1 MAKSKKKTAASKKK
15 PDNTKSRRLKQ
26 SSYKSFRLS
35 KQIKSQAAKLPSAWR
50 LMAGSLKLLRQ
61 NWKLFLGITL
71 VYGLLT
77 IILVRGFGGSL
88 NLSELKANLQNG
100 ISGSLSSFSTAAT
113 LFTYLLGS
121 SGTSSTPAGGVYQS
135 LLIIVMSLV
144 VIWSLRQVLAS
155 QKIGVR
161 DGFYKGMYPLVPF
174 ILVLFVI
181 GLQLVP
187 FAVGSW
193 VYGTVIN
200 NGIAVTTPEKL
211 VWLIIFFL
219 LVLLSLYMLCSSL
232 FALYIV
238 TLPDMTPMKALRSAR
253 QLVLHRRWT
262 VLRKIIFLPISLLV
276 LGAIIM
282 FPLILWL
289 TPLAEWVFF
298 LLTMFVLVVVH
309 TYMYSLYR
317 ELL

>member
-1 MAKSKKKTAASKKK
+1 MAAPKKKTSSRQKNS
-15 PDNTKSRRLKQ
+15 DTTKQRKLKQ
-26 SSYKSFRLS
+26 SSYKTLRLS
-35 KQIKSQAAKLPSAWR
+35 KRIKPQNPKLPSAW
-50 LMAGSLKLLRQ
+50 KLLRGSLILLRQ
-61 NWKLFLGITL
+61 HWKLFLSITL
-71 VYGLLT
+71 IYGLLS
-77 IILVRGFGGSL
+77 IILVRGFGGL
-88 NLSELKANLQNG
+88 NLGDLKANLRSG
-100 ISGSLSSFSTAAT
+100 LSGSYSNLSTAAT

-121 SGTSSTPAGGVYQS
+121 SGSSSSPAGGVYQS
-135 LLIIVMSLV
+135 LLVIVMSLV
-144 VIWSLRQVLAS
+144 VIWSLRQVLADH
-155 QKIGVR
+155 KISVR

-187 FAVGSW
+187 FAIGSW

-200 NGIAVTTPEKL
+200 NGIAVSSPEKVSWL
-211 VWLIIFFL
+211 VLFFL
-219 LVLLSLYMLCSSL
+219 LALLSLYMICSSL

-253 QLVLHRRWT
+253 QLVLHRRWM
-262 VLRKIIFLPISLLV
+262 VLRKILFLPVALLI
-276 LGAIIM
+276 LGAVIM
-282 FPLILWL
+282 FPLVLWL

-298 LLTMFVLVVVH
+298 LLSMFVLVIVH